1 MAAQPFKILAFAGSL
16 RAHSYNRGLIRIAQ
30 EVAPEGVDV
39 HSFDISSIPLYN
51 EDVEKQ
57 GDVTNGRPF
66 DDEGNLKE
74 GEEQV
79 KEHVPEVVTALA
91 AWAGSLSA

>member
-51 EDVEKQ
+51 EDVQKQ
-57 GDVTNGRPF
+57 GDPF
-66 DDEGNLKE
+66 DDEGNLK
-74 GEEQV
+74 
-79 KEHVPEVVTALA
+79 VPGGRG
-91 AWAGSLSA
+91 AGQGTRGPKW